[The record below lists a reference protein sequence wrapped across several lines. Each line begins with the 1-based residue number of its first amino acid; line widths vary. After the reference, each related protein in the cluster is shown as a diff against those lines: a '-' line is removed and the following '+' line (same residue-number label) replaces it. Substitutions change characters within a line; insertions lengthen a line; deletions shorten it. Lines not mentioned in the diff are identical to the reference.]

1 MDKPTFEDC
10 FKSWLDYK
18 PFKKRDWPDLKETYF
33 NNLSRE
39 SPALLKEA
47 LFNLFS
53 KTDEFPTIKLIKSE
67 LAWMASQKTEN
78 GVEKLD
84 HREEWNTATRL
95 MENHLGMPIDAQ
107 PRVKQQ
113 IHDIAKQAAEYAQQK
128 AEEELQGATESYR
141 TYMIPRFGMSY
152 LTTHLREVL

>member
-33 NNLSRE
+33 NNLSKE
-39 SPALLKEA
+39 SSTLLKQA

-53 KTDEFPTIKLIKSE
+53 KTDDFPTIKLIKSE
-67 LAWMASQKTEN
+67 LAWMASQRTEN

-95 MENHLGMPIDAQ
+95 MENHLGMSIDPQ

-113 IHDIAKQAAEYAQQK
+113 IHDLAKAAADYAK
-128 AEEELQGATESYR
+128 RRAEEELQGATDSYR
-141 TYMIPRFGMSY
+141 TYMEGRYGLSY
-152 LTTHLREVL
+152 LSTYFREAV